1 MFYYKDVEE
10 ECFAEYLNYYFW
22 RYVGQVKR
30 WNINYGEN
38 GYGHVLIFFHIDVK
52 VLVITGW

>member
-22 RYVGQVKR
+22 TYVGQVKR

-38 GYGHVLIFFHIDVK
+38 GYGYVLNFLI
-52 VLVITGW
+52 LT